1 MRAIL
6 ITVVAGLLVIGC
18 AGNAPVASSSS
29 NPATSRITISP
40 QVESPSPF
48 ESPSP
53 TPSPIAS
60 PTPSALPSGTPVPR
74 QTLAP
79 AKQPPVINLC
89 SLPIQKYQDG
99 NAGPLFCS
107 NGLNVDAWNYFVPI
121 SSHVL
126 SLDSSATVTT
136 VQMALCADMNS
147 YHATPVEESSAY
159 ELAAAYDGWRFSSD
173 PTQVMYNGGCH

>member
-1 MRAIL
+1 MKAIT
-6 ITVVAGLLVIGC
+6 IAMAVGLLMIGC
-18 AGNAPVASSSS
+18 NSSTPVATSSS
-29 NPATSRITISP
+29 NPTSTITTPPPVYSP
-40 QVESPSPF
+40 LPT

-53 TPSPIAS
+53 TPSPINDS
-60 PTPSALPSGTPVPR
+60 PSPLPSGTPGPR

-89 SLPIQKYQDG
+89 STPIQVYQDG

-107 NGLNVDAWNYFVPI
+107 NGLNVTAWNFFVPI

-126 SLDSSATVTT
+126 SLDSSATVSA
-136 VQMALCADMNS
+136 VQAAVCADMSS
-147 YHATPVEESSAY
+147 YHATAVEETSAYQLASAY
-159 ELAAAYDGWRFSSD
+159 EDWRFNSD